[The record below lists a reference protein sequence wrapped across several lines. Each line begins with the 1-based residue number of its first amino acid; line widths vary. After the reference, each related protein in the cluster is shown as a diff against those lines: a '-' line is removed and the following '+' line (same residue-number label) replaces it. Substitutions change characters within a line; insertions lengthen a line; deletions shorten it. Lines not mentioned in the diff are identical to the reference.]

1 METYLPLYL
10 YIVTPYGYAFAH
22 GTPRKPER
30 RRPSRVPG
38 GSDRAARHRPTS
50 GPSGWAA
57 PAAVGRFH
65 RATER
70 GVELSVQVSSPPGSE
85 YSVYYTVFDPGSGGA
100 GL

>member
-1 METYLPLYL
+1 METYLPYT
-10 YIVTPYGYAFAH
+10 YTYRPYGYAFAH
-22 GTPRKPER
+22 GTPRKPERRMER

-70 GVELSVQVSSPPGSE
+70 GVELSVQVS
-85 YSVYYTVFDPGSGGA
+85 
-100 GL
+100 

>member
-1 METYLPLYL
+1 METY
-10 YIVTPYGYAFAH
+10 PYRNLRYTFD
-22 GTPRKPER
+22 TWTRSRTERQKPER

-65 RATER
+65 RATVR
-70 GVELSVQVSSPPGSE
+70 RNVASN
-85 YSVYYTVFDPGSGGA
+85 
-100 GL
+100 